1 MSSWGRII
9 ALLLLGTFFIQ
20 SSPVIIEDIK
30 MPISSFMAGALV
42 IALAILWMAVKICRE
57 YERGVIF
64 RLGRLIGLK
73 GPGLFL
79 IIPIVDQMVKIDLR
93 IITLDVPPQDT
104 ITEDNIPVKV
114 NAVVYFKVVD
124 PQRAVVEI
132 ENYLIATSQI
142 SQTSLRSVLGK
153 ADLDELLSEREKLN
167 AELQTI
173 IDEATDPWGI
183 KVTAV
188 EIKHVEIPEEMQRAI
203 AKQAEA
209 ERARRA
215 RVILAEG
222 EYQAAEKLKM
232 AGDVL
237 GADPISLRYMETI
250 TDAAKEPNVTVLFP
264 VEMLK
269 LLRKSKK
276 E

>member
-1 MSSWGRII
+1 
-9 ALLLLGTFFIQ
+9 
-20 SSPVIIEDIK
+20 
-30 MPISSFMAGALV
+30 
-42 IALAILWMAVKICRE
+42 
-57 YERGVIF
+57 
-64 RLGRLIGLK
+64 
-73 GPGLFL
+73 
-79 IIPIVDQMVKIDLR
+79 
-93 IITLDVPPQDT
+93 
-104 ITEDNIPVKV
+104 
-114 NAVVYFKVVD
+114 
-124 PQRAVVEI
+124 VEI
-132 ENYLIATSQI
+132 EDYFIATSQI

-153 ADLDELLSEREKLN
+153 ADLDELLSQREKLN
-167 AELQTI
+167 TELQTI

-188 EIKHVEIPEEMQRAI
+188 EIKHVEIPEDMQRAI

-222 EYQAAEKLKM
+222 EYQAAEKLKQ

-250 TDAAKEPNVTVLFP
+250 TDTAKEPNTTILFP

-269 LLRKSKK
+269 LLRNVKK